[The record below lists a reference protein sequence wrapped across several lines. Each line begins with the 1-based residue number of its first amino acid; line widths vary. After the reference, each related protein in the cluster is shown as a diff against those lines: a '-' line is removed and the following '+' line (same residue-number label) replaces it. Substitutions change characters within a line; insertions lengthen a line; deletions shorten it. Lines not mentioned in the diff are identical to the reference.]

1 MNGLLRLW
9 LTCGLIQTAAAGAV
23 YRRAAFA
30 ARQAPFHEILNSGE
44 DAGDRQIPG
53 GADHQQRDHLLGTV
67 VDHLDGVEQLRH
79 RQDVHHRRSLGQ
91 TDDLVEA
98 GWQDGAQRLR
108 QNNAQRAPPGG

>member
-23 YRRAAFA
+23 YRRAALA
-30 ARQAPFHEILNSGE
+30 ARQAPFHQILNGGE
-44 DAGDRQIPG
+44 DAGDRQIPAAPTINSG
-53 GADHQQRDHLLGTV
+53 SPPGTV